1 MAIDLD
7 DLDPRNAKKAK
18 PLNLDDLN
26 IEDLKDYVATLKAE
40 IERVEAKIK
49 AKQGHASAAESL
61 FKR

>member
-1 MAIDLD
+1 MAFDLD
-7 DLDPRNAKKAK
+7 DLDPRQKKTK
-18 PLNLDDLN
+18 PLNLDEMN
-26 IEDLKDYVATLKAE
+26 IEDLREYVAVLKAE

>member
-7 DLDPRNAKKAK
+7 DLDPRNAKKK

-26 IEDLKDYVATLKAE
+26 IEDLKEYVATLKAE
-40 IERVEAKIK
+40 IERVQSKIT
-49 AKQGHASAAESL
+49 AKQSHASAAASL